1 MALAKRIKSYFRSSL
16 GPPQRVV
23 DEGWV
28 WCPRNGNVKVEEC
41 MHCTRSWNTTSRT
54 KPHGSAVK
62 TQPKNFGTS
71 GPEAEKTFES

>member
-41 MHCTRSWNTTSRT
+41 MHCTRLVEYDLSDETPWISCQD
-54 KPHGSAVK
+54 P
-62 TQPKNFGTS
+62 
-71 GPEAEKTFES
+71 AEELRHIWTGG